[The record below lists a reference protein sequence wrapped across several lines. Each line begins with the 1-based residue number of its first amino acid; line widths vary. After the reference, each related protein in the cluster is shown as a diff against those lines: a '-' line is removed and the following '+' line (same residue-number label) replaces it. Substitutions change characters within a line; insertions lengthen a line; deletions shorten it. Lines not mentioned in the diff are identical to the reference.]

1 MIFRESCPYQPR
13 RSRPKGFVNCH
24 GRATPRRPRYAH
36 GPGLVRRKLGGG
48 GGGGSSSN
56 HNDARRIWRVARA
69 AGRADRPNRMLVLG
83 WGAAVW
89 LDAMRCDAV
98 ATKRTHWTGC
108 ARGRVRANVHANV
121 CPPALRRPLARCL
134 FSSGCGPRPRPRGRG
149 RLRGAGVLQYYA
161 QPIFKLY
168 CICPLAPSAS
178 GVLQPSSRQT
188 NKPSRDAWTP

>member
-48 GGGGSSSN
+48 SSN

-69 AGRADRPNRMLVLG
+69 AGRTDRPNRMLVLG

-89 LDAMRCDAV
+89 LDAMRCDAARRV

-134 FSSGCGPRPRPRGRG
+134 FSSGCGPRPRPREGQVARCW
-149 RLRGAGVLQYYA
+149 RSPVLRPTNFQAVLYL
-161 QPIFKLY
+161 PLDTFGFG
-168 CICPLAPSAS
+168 CPPT
-178 GVLQPSSRQT
+178 VTNKQT
-188 NKPSRDAWTP
+188 NLCLRATLGDR